1 MKNNNGKVELETVAF
16 LISYDKNKFLTTKV
30 RNLESRFFF
39 LSVYLL
45 LLLIVSELILLS
57 PLMYTAP
64 L

>member
-39 LSVYLL
+39 LSVHLL
-45 LLLIVSELILLS
+45 PNVLC
-57 PLMYTAP
+57 
-64 L
+64 